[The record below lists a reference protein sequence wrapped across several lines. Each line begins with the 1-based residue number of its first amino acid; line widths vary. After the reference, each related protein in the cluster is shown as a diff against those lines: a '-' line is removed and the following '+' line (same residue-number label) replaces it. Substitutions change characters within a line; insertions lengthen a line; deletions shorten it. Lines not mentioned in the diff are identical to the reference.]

1 MTRRAHPTPL
11 PHETGT
17 TAGGGLL
24 AVPGAFFRWFRKSTT
39 RDTAKPVRPQTPLL
53 DQKWLVTYECPN
65 GDVATSAVLINGASL
80 LVDIYTLARL
90 ALRNQCDVDRAIII
104 RISIDYRASPA
115 RIEMLDQITRN
126 YNARLRFEAE
136 CG

>member
-1 MTRRAHPTPL
+1 MIKRAHPAPL
-11 PHETGT
+11 PHETGA

-24 AVPGAFFRWFRKSTT
+24 AASGAFFRRFRKITAG
-39 RDTAKPVRPQTPLL
+39 DTAKPARPQTPFP

-65 GDVATSAVLINGASL
+65 GDVATSTVLINGGNL
-80 LVDIYTLARL
+80 QVDIYTLARM
-90 ALRNQCDVDRAIII
+90 ALRDQCDIERAIII
-104 RISIDYRASPA
+104 RISIDYRATPA
-115 RIEMLDQITRN
+115 RVEMLDRITKN

>member
-1 MTRRAHPTPL
+1 MTKHAHSTAL

-24 AVPGAFFRWFRKSTT
+24 AASGAFFRRFRKSTT
-39 RDTAKPVRPQTPLL
+39 GDTAKPVRSQTPFP
-53 DQKWLVTYECPN
+53 DQKWQVTYECPN
-65 GDVATSAVLINGASL
+65 GDVATSAVLINGGNL
-80 LVDIYTLARL
+80 QVDIYTLARM
-90 ALRNQCDVDRAIII
+90 ALRDQCDIDRAIII

-115 RIEMLDQITRN
+115 RVEMLDRITRN

>member
-1 MTRRAHPTPL
+1 MIKRAHPAPL
-11 PHETGT
+11 PYETGT

-24 AVPGAFFRWFRKSTT
+24 AVPGAFFRRFRKKTGG
-39 RDTAKPVRPQTPLL
+39 DAAKPVRPQTPLP

-65 GDVATSAVLINGASL
+65 GDVATSTVLINGASL

-104 RISIDYRASPA
+104 RISVDYRATPA
-115 RIEMLDQITRN
+115 RVEMLDRITKN